1 MSKEEDL
8 SFVKQKI
15 KDIIFDKTGVRA
27 VELVSEVVPQCLHLK
42 TEIDYPSLL
51 ETMVQE
57 GDIVEVE
64 ILHPLYSNRIK
75 SIYFPS
81 GTGISV
87 RNA

>member
-1 MSKEEDL
+1 MDKEDL
-8 SFVKQKI
+8 AFAKQKI
-15 KDIIFDKTGVRA
+15 KDIVLDKTGVRA
-27 VELVSEVVPQCLHLK
+27 VELISEVVPQCLHLK
-42 TEIDYPSLL
+42 TDIDYSALL
-51 ETMVQE
+51 ETMVQD

-64 ILHPLYSNRIK
+64 IVHPLYSHQIK